1 MYIDAHMNAMPC
13 SFGNQ
18 DKKWYVDLHTHTI
31 EEAWHSEVFERFRA
45 SLKNSCPD
53 CKKKNCCA
61 GGCPICRDIVLCDN
75 VEKQLV

>member
-1 MYIDAHMNAMPC
+1 MYIDAYMNAMPC

-45 SLKNSCPD
+45 SLKNSCPG
-53 CKKKNCCA
+53 CKKRNCCA